1 MTRIQGDIMKIKVF
15 WENLK
20 RAWNLSSVWCEV
32 KKYIKDDLDMG
43 EPIEIFDKK
52 SSRRTYCPKG
62 MPSDYYS
69 QSDCIDT
76 FVIKTDKGNTLYV
89 EQGSYG
95 IVWDS
100 CNDRI
105 FSIKN
110 DKGEELVKRSIYSH
124 KDK

>member
-1 MTRIQGDIMKIKVF
+1 MKIKVF
-15 WENLK
+15 WENIK
-20 RAWNLSSVWCEV
+20 RSWRLSILWDES
-32 KKYIKDDLDMG
+32 KKFISQDLDMG
-43 EPIEIFDKK
+43 NPIEIVDRKET
-52 SSRRTYCPKG
+52 SRTYCPSY

-69 QSDCIDT
+69 QSNCIDT

-95 IVWDS
+95 IIWDS
-100 CNDRI
+100 CDDRI

-110 DKGEELVKRSIYSH
+110 DKGEELVKRSVYSH